1 MEKESK
7 KSTKVRVVKKYAET
21 FKKHVVSEIESGLL
35 SQSEASKE
43 YGVPRQTINEWVDR
57 YGTIEKQFIEV
68 VMKDQKD
75 KIAQLESEIADLHIK
90 LGVYDC
96 MMKRMGDEYGFT
108 LKKNINSEEL
118 EIIDKKTGK
127 VLRKFAK

>member
-7 KSTKVRVVKKYAET
+7 RASKVRVVKRYAEA

-35 SQSEASKE
+35 NQAEASKE
-43 YGVPRQTINEWVDR
+43 YGVPNQSISDWVAK

-75 KIAQLESEIADLHIK
+75 KIAQLESEIANLHIK

-96 MMKRMGDEYGFT
+96 MMKAMGEDYGFT

-118 EIIDKKTGK
+118 EIIDKKTGE
-127 VLRKFAK
+127 VLRRFAK